1 MNKYK
6 TIIFLTALIIVL
18 GIIIT
23 LTSGFNVKMLT
34 KEHMQVQLDLGKEFS
49 SDDIKQIAEEVF
61 AGQTVAVQKVEVY
74 EQQVL
79 ISANEI
85 TDEQKSNLVTKINE
99 KYETELKAEDITIDL
114 VPKMALKDY
123 ITPHIFE
130 IALATI
136 IIAVYEC
143 IRYRKLGVLKV
154 LVQTVLGLVI
164 SELLVLSVLAISR
177 IPVGSNLV
185 PVIFVTYAV
194 AIFGLTTMFENK
206 LQKIKIDEA
215 NNNK

>member
-6 TIIFLTALIIVL
+6 TIIFITALIIVL

-23 LTSGFNVKMLT
+23 LTAGFNVKMIT
-34 KEHMQVQLDLGKEFS
+34 KEHMQVQLNIGKEFNS
-49 SDDIKQIAEEVF
+49 EDIKQIAEEIF
-61 AGQTVAVQKVEVY
+61 AGQKVEIQKVEIY
-74 EQQVL
+74 ERQVL
-79 ISANEI
+79 ISTNEI

-99 KYETELKAEDITIDL
+99 KYETELNAEDITTDL
-114 VPKMALKDY
+114 IPKMELKEY

-130 IALATI
+130 MVLVTI
-136 IIAVYEC
+136 IIAIYEC
-143 IRYRKLGVLKV
+143 IRYRKIGIVKV
-154 LVQTVLGLVI
+154 LVQTILSIAV
-164 SELLVLSVLAISR
+164 SEMLVLSLLAISR

-185 PVIFVTYAV
+185 PVIFVTYTV
-194 AIFGLTTMFENK
+194 AILGLTITNENK